1 MPTMACI
8 DSEKEKIRQFLSTY
22 FASSDYSREY
32 GMPFG
37 SPVRFTIWREGQ
49 RNVPV
54 LDHIFVDPL
63 WRRNGF
69 ATLIFDCI
77 ESCPESVDSW
87 VHRALT
93 PEIQALLDSRGY
105 RRIADHDY
113 VKVIQPE
120 RSFHIAHEKDIAAV
134 ARPLPLWKQW
144 LSCWMR

>member
-1 MPTMACI
+1 MLTMARI
-8 DSEKEKIRQFLSTY
+8 DAEKEKIRQFLSSY
-22 FASSDYSREY
+22 FASSDYSRDY

-37 SPVRFTIWREGQ
+37 SPVRFTIWREGN

-54 LDHIFVDPL
+54 LDHIFVEPL
-63 WRRNGF
+63 LRRKGV
-69 ATLIFDCI
+69 ATLIFECI
-77 ESCPESVDSW
+77 ESWPESVDCW

-120 RSFHIAHEKDIAAV
+120 RSYHIAHEKDIAAV
-134 ARPLPLWKQW
+134 ARPLPLWKRW
-144 LSCWMR
+144 FTSWMR